1 MIPNVRRA
9 IPSGILPGPSG
20 VVEVMVIIVV
30 CERRLICATRQG
42 VVLVRNLV
50 SPMSQ
55 SLRLQPRMPSWTGYR
70 SDCCHLKRN
79 EQ

>member
-9 IPSGILPGPSG
+9 IPRGIVPGPSG
-20 VVEVMVIIVV
+20 VVEGMVIIVV
-30 CERRLICATRQG
+30 CEGRLICATRQG

-50 SPMSQ
+50 RPVSQ
-55 SLRLQPRMPSWTGYR
+55 SLRLKPGMPSWTGYP